1 MTVTD
6 DSKTAKSSTTVAQ
19 GIILVILS
27 LCAILLPVVIRK
39 IFNLTDSTD
48 GAEFSGSVSA
58 LLSMAL
64 YVIEAFLYLICGW
77 SMSQGKFK
85 IASIYVIYGMLS
97 RIFLS
102 IITALILNQTII
114 DSLTKSSSYYW
125 LYRIIEIS
133 ITVIILLL
141 PVTAI
146 VRIIYHTE
154 NVKDNKN
161 KVEQQFSFATKKIN
175 TDANIRVFRPEEVSD
190 TSTHLTPP
198 EGFSQVMPAVG
209 ITGTI
214 SVPSTLILEAVP
226 EAKDIIAT
234 DNDLPIELQ
243 YVIPQISNATLWF
256 TWQQLFRSEVVA
268 AKFQDRWVKIPAK
281 YYVFQIPREYYVSS
295 IESPVWM
302 TREAVPQENDLNIRG
317 VKKSE
322 MIKPENEI

>member
-1 MTVTD
+1 
-6 DSKTAKSSTTVAQ
+6 
-19 GIILVILS
+19 
-27 LCAILLPVVIRK
+27 
-39 IFNLTDSTD
+39 
-48 GAEFSGSVSA
+48 
-58 LLSMAL
+58 
-64 YVIEAFLYLICGW
+64 
-77 SMSQGKFK
+77 
-85 IASIYVIYGMLS
+85 
-97 RIFLS
+97 
-102 IITALILNQTII
+102 
-114 DSLTKSSSYYW
+114 
-125 LYRIIEIS
+125 
-133 ITVIILLL
+133 
-141 PVTAI
+141 
-146 VRIIYHTE
+146 
-154 NVKDNKN
+154 
-161 KVEQQFSFATKKIN
+161 
-175 TDANIRVFRPEEVSD
+175 
-190 TSTHLTPP
+190 
-198 EGFSQVMPAVG
+198 MPAVG